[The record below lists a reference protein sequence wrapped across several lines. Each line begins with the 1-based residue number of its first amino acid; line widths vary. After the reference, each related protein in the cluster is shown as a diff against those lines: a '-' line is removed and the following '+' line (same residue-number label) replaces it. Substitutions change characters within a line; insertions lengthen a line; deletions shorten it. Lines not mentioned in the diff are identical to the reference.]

1 MTLPGPMTRG
11 SPRRM
16 YSEATAAPTLR
27 PTMPTAP
34 IVTAAPVWRSKIP
47 MIPMIPMIPR
57 LVENLGFGESLLE
70 LTKVPLLQSTVTS
83 VLHQTRITRL
93 EKLTYCIL

>member
-1 MTLPGPMTRG
+1 
-11 SPRRM
+11 M

-34 IVTAAPVWRSKIP
+34 IVTAAPVWKSN
-47 MIPMIPMIPR
+47 MIRLTR

-70 LTKVPLLQSTVTS
+70 LTKVAFLQSTVTS

-93 EKLTYCIL
+93 EKFTYCSC